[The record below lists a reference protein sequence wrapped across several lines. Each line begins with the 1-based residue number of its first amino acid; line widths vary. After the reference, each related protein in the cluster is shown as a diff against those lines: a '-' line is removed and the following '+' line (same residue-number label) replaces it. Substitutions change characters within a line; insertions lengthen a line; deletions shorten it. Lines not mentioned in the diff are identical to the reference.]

1 LAANFGE
8 SSFGNTGAELMKS
21 LIVKTLVLLLVAVLA
36 TYYWLDR
43 QVQQP
48 INLLTPTL
56 FEVRD
61 GEYAHSVLN
70 HLSEAGIIEQSLPFK
85 ILLKFKPA
93 LAELKT
99 GIYEIEPGLN
109 GEDVLRLL
117 SSGKEKQFSISL
129 VEGLRWNEWQGQ
141 LKSHPRLTHS
151 PLFDERVQDIQGS
164 AQGLSLEGWLLP
176 ETYYFTHGTQTSQI
190 VQRAYA
196 AMHAYLVQ
204 AWENRAPD
212 LPYDNA
218 YEALIMA
225 SIIEK
230 ETGVAN
236 ERPRISGVFVN
247 RLRQNMRLQTDPTV
261 IYGMGD
267 SFDGNI
273 RRKDLRTPTA
283 YNTYVIKGLPP
294 TPIAMPS
301 KLAIDAAMHP
311 LETDELYFV
320 AMGNGRH
327 KFSHTLQEHN
337 LAVRE
342 YQLKR

>member
-1 LAANFGE
+1 MKPLILKAVIVSFILLFGAALG
-8 SSFGNTGAELMKS
+8 
-21 LIVKTLVLLLVAVLA
+21 

-48 INLLTPTL
+48 INLPTSTL
-56 FEVRD
+56 FEVRE
-61 GEYAHSVLN
+61 GQYAHSVLN
-70 HLSEAGIIEQSLPFK
+70 RLKEAGIIEQSLPLK
-85 ILLKFKPA
+85 ILIKFKPA
-93 LAELKT
+93 LAAVKT
-99 GIYEIEPGLN
+99 GIYEISPGLT
-109 GEDVLRLL
+109 GVDVLSLL
-117 SSGKEKQFSISL
+117 SSGKEKQFTISL
-129 VEGLRWNEWQGQ
+129 VEGLQWKEWQAQ
-141 LKSHPRLTHS
+141 LKSHPRLSLS
-151 PLFDERVQDIQGS
+151 PLFDERVQEMQSSTQG
-164 AQGLSLEGWLLP
+164 QSLEGWLLP
-176 ETYYFTHGTQTSQI
+176 ETYHFTHGTQASEI
-190 VQRAYA
+190 VKRANT
-196 AMHAYLVQ
+196 AMQAYLAQ
-204 AWENRAPD
+204 AWENRAVD

-230 ETGVAN
+230 ETGAAD

-247 RLRQNMRLQTDPTV
+247 RLRLNMRLQTDPTV
-261 IYGMGD
+261 IYGMGGN
-267 SFDGNI
+267 FDGNI

-320 AMGNGRH
+320 SMGNGRH
-327 KFSHTLQEHN
+327 QFSHTLAEHN

-342 YQLKR
+342 YQLKK

>member
-1 LAANFGE
+1 
-8 SSFGNTGAELMKS
+8 MKS
-21 LIVKTLVLLLVAVLA
+21 FIVKTLVLLFVAVLA

-48 INLLTPTL
+48 INLSASTL
-56 FEVRD
+56 FEVRQ
-61 GEYAHSVLN
+61 GQYAHSVLN
-70 HLSEAGIIEQSLPFK
+70 RLKEAGIIEQSLPFK
-85 ILLKFKPA
+85 ILIKIKPA

-99 GIYEIEPGLN
+99 GIYEISPGLN
-109 GEDVLRLL
+109 GVDVLRLL

-129 VEGLRWNEWQGQ
+129 VEGLQWKEWQAQ
-141 LKSHPRLTHS
+141 LKSHPRLSLS
-151 PLFDERVQDIQGS
+151 PLFDVHVQEMQGS
-164 AQGLSLEGWLLP
+164 AQGQSLEGWLLP
-176 ETYYFTHGTQTSQI
+176 ETYHFTHGTQTSEI
-190 VQRAYA
+190 VQRAYT
-196 AMHAYLVQ
+196 AMQAYLAQ
-204 AWENRAPD
+204 AWDNRALD

-247 RLRQNMRLQTDPTV
+247 RLRRNMRLQTDPTV

-267 SFDGNI
+267 NFDGNI

-294 TPIAMPS
+294 TPIAMPG

-320 AMGNGRH
+320 AMGDGRH
-327 KFSHTLQEHN
+327 KFSYTLQEHN